1 MSGLAGRR
9 ALVTGAGRGV
19 GAEIARTLAASGAA
33 VAVNDLYAER
43 ADAVVDEIRKAGGR
57 AARAT
62 GDVGDWQAVQQ
73 LVAEATR
80 ALGGG
85 IDVLVNNAGLP
96 VGGGF
101 RLELF
106 AKTDPSIWEPWLRV
120 SLYGVLHC
128 TRAVLPGML
137 ERGWGRV
144 ITIGSDAGLSGNPM
158 LTAYAAAKA
167 GAMGFTRALSKE
179 IGRQG
184 VTANVLAL
192 GLMERDEYA
201 ADFPLEKTLAEYPI
215 PRMGKP
221 SDIAPLVEFLASDAA
236 SWITGQVFAVNGG
249 HQNVR

>member
-1 MSGLAGRR
+1 VSELAGRS

-19 GAEIARTLAASGAA
+19 GAGIARELAARGAS

-43 ADAVVDEIRKAGGR
+43 AQQVADEIRKSGGQAVAV
-57 AARAT
+57 AA
-62 GDVGDWQAVQQ
+62 DVGEWSAVQSM
-73 LVAEATR
+73 VAEASR
-80 ALGGG
+80 SLGGPD
-85 IDVLVNNAGLP
+85 ILVNNAGLP

-106 AKTDPSIWEPWLRV
+106 AKTDPSAWEPWLRV

-137 ERGWGRV
+137 ERRWGRV
-144 ITIGSDAGLSGNPM
+144 VTIGSDAGLSGSPM
-158 LTAYAAAKA
+158 LTAYAAAKS

-179 IGRQG
+179 IGRDG
-184 VTANVLAL
+184 VTANVVSL

-201 ADFPLEKTLAEYPI
+201 EDFPLEATLAQYPV

-221 SDIAPLVEFLASDAA
+221 GDVAPLVAFLASDAA

-249 HQNVR
+249 HVNVR

>member
-1 MSGLAGRR
+1 MPSG
-9 ALVTGAGRGV
+9 
-19 GAEIARTLAASGAA
+19 
-33 VAVNDLYAER
+33 
-43 ADAVVDEIRKAGGR
+43 
-57 AARAT
+57 
-62 GDVGDWQAVQQ
+62 Q
-73 LVAEATR
+73 
-80 ALGGG
+80 LGGG

-106 AKTDPSIWEPWLRV
+106 AKTDPAIWEPWLRV

-128 TRAVLPGML
+128 TRAALPGML

-144 ITIGSDAGLSGNPM
+144 ITIGSDAGLSGNSM
-158 LTAYAAAKA
+158 LTAYATAKS

-184 VTANVLAL
+184 VTANVVSL

-201 ADFPLEKTLAEYPI
+201 ADFPVEETLKQYPI

-221 SDIAPLVEFLASDAA
+221 ADVAPLVSFLASDAA

-249 HQNVR
+249 HLNVR

>member
-1 MSGLAGRR
+1 MSALGGRR
-9 ALVTGAGRGV
+9 ALVTGAGQGV
-19 GAEIARTLAASGAA
+19 GAEIARALARSGAA

-43 ADAVVDEIRKAGGR
+43 ADQVADEIRKAGGR
-57 AARAT
+57 ATTAL
-62 GDVGDWQAVQQ
+62 GDVGDWDTVQRFS
-73 LVAEATR
+73 ADAAR

-106 AKTDPSIWEPWLRV
+106 AKTDPAVWEPWLRV

-221 SDIAPLVEFLASDAA
+221 TDIAPLVEFLASDAA

>member
-1 MSGLAGRR
+1 VSELAGRR

-19 GAEIARTLAASGAA
+19 GAGIARELAARGAA

-43 ADAVVDEIRKAGGR
+43 AQAVVDEIRKAGGQ
-57 AARAT
+57 AT
-62 GDVGDWQAVQQ
+62 TAVGDVGDWTTAQS
-73 LVAEATR
+73 LVREAER
-80 ALGGG
+80 ALGGV
-85 IDVLVNNAGLP
+85 DVLVNNAGLP
-96 VGGGF
+96 VGSGF

-106 AKTDPSIWEPWLRV
+106 AKTDPAIWEPWLRV

-128 TRAVLPGML
+128 TRAALPGML
-137 ERGWGRV
+137 ERGFGRV

-179 IGRQG
+179 VGRQG
-184 VTANVLAL
+184 VTANVVAL

-201 ADFPLEKTLAEYPI
+201 ADFPLAETLAQYPI

-221 SDIAPLVEFLASDAA
+221 DDVAPLVAFLASSAS

-249 HQNVR
+249 HHHVR

>member
-1 MSGLAGRR
+1 MSGLAGRH

-19 GAEIARTLAASGAA
+19 GAEIARALAAAGAA
-33 VAVNDLYAER
+33 VAVNDLSVER
-43 ADAVVDEIRKAGGR
+43 AEPVVDEIRKAGGHACT
-57 AARAT
+57 AA
-62 GDVGDWQAVQQ
+62 GDVGDWSAVQH

-80 ALGGG
+80 TLGG

-106 AKTDPSIWEPWLRV
+106 AQTDPSVWEPWLRV

-128 TRAVLPGML
+128 TRAALPGML

-144 ITIGSDAGLSGNPM
+144 ITIGSDAGLSGNSM
-158 LTAYAAAKA
+158 LTAYAAAKS

-179 IGRQG
+179 VGRQG
-184 VTANVLAL
+184 VTANVVSL

-201 ADFPLEKTLAEYPI
+201 ADFPLAETLAQYPI

-221 SDIAPLVEFLASDAA
+221 ADVAPLVAFLASDAA

-249 HQNVR
+249 HINVR